1 MLQNAPGGINFEGAP
16 FKLTQEYI
24 DIMDGIESEIF
35 EYFKS
40 LLIRGFHEIRKH
52 LEEILILIE
61 IFLKDSKFP
70 CITKPQ
76 TLFNEIRDRI
86 SLRFNTGDNKEND
99 YFELVERLLKSS
111 ANNWRTS
118 QYDSF

>member
-1 MLQNAPGGINFEGAP
+1 
-16 FKLTQEYI
+16 
-24 DIMDGIESEIF
+24 MDGIESEIF

-52 LEEILILIE
+52 LEDILILIE
-61 IFLKDSKFP
+61 IFMKDSKLP
-70 CITKPQ
+70 CFSKPQ

-99 YFELVERLLKSS
+99 YFEMVDRILKSS
-111 ANNWRTS
+111 ANNWRTT
-118 QYDSF
+118 QYDSFQRMSNGICP